1 MLVSLHP
8 KKCKT
13 CDFLR
18 NPNHFCILRLVDRQD
33 NCMASCNIV
42 DKLKVEVDDL
52 TERVRVLSTALRLYS
67 FAGAGPPGPE
77 GPAGPEGPPGP
88 RGFPGP
94 ILESGTNF
102 NSVSGIIQ
110 GTMRPGM
117 KRRNVDLKFIFKFD
131 YSGCLNINIDKN
143 VSRCYRNRRR
153 RC

>member
-1 MLVSLHP
+1 
-8 KKCKT
+8 
-13 CDFLR
+13 
-18 NPNHFCILRLVDRQD
+18 
-33 NCMASCNIV
+33 MASCNIV

-117 KRRNVDLKFIFKFD
+117 KKRNVDMKFIFKSELFGISKHQD
-131 YSGCLNINIDKN
+131 
-143 VSRCYRNRRR
+143 R
-153 RC
+153 

>member
-1 MLVSLHP
+1 
-8 KKCKT
+8 
-13 CDFLR
+13 
-18 NPNHFCILRLVDRQD
+18 
-33 NCMASCNIV
+33 MASCNIV

-52 TERVRVLSTALRLYS
+52 TDRVRVLSTALRLYS
-67 FAGAGPPGPE
+67 FEGAGPPGPE

-117 KRRNVDLKFIFKFD
+117 KKRNVDLKFIFKFELFGISKYQD
-131 YSGCLNINIDKN
+131 
-143 VSRCYRNRRR
+143 R
-153 RC
+153 